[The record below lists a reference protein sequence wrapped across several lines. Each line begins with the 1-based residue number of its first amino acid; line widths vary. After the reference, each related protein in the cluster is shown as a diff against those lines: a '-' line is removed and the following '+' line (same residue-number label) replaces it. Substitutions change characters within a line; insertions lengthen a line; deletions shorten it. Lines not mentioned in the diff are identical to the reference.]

1 MSITNTV
8 FKISAD
14 ISKYKSDMQAA
25 ENVRKN
31 ISEKIAGYD
40 RKEAQAQAELSLLTQ
55 KRINKQKEL
64 DDAMSTGKP
73 ESAVRKLRNELARL
87 SQQEDRLHAKIIS
100 NNKAKQASYN
110 NLAETLKTKSGMLG
124 SALKGIGIAGLA
136 TAATAFFNSSINKL
150 DAIAKRARDLS
161 ISASAFQELQ
171 HQATLA
177 GVPLEK
183 LEIGLKKLVQT
194 TGKDAKTAMTELAEK
209 AESGT
214 LSMAD
219 ATKMFGENALEMIR
233 ILGQGKDA
241 VSQMFEGNKG
251 FDEAAKAAEK
261 FNDNWEKLSNS
272 IMPTVYEFAGKIA
285 GKLNEAVTGARV
297 LLDSEGTTKETI
309 SESVGGGL
317 SGATSSEKKRLTAL
331 ELKAQMLEEQLSN
344 TSKTNGI
351 FFKDKNP
358 EYEKLL
364 QQAQQARDAV
374 VAYTKEVGKNMAER
388 RKAEEERTAEEQRIK
403 SETEKN
409 QRLSRIGKVEEDYAK
424 SKLSDSDKL
433 LNAKLE
439 LENIEAELKAKKES
453 NQIDEE
459 YESKAIKRISLLKE
473 VESSTKRINDADKLK
488 QEQIQRQKQQ
498 QEKER
503 QIAEDKLKKEK
514 EAANQKALSQAETIK
529 SRMEEMSLQVQIDNA
544 KRKGNQAEIEHW
556 EKIKRIRELVKQGFT
571 EEQASKFANAEAKL
585 NNSANKSDNPN
596 YSDDEIAKAKSILS
610 RGEGGSIGKKTL
622 EEAQAIVEGR
632 RPEKGFNTAMFKDSG
647 DKTKRSQNELDRN
660 RQAFHPEEKQ
670 RNDKASNNE
679 ESEDTKALK
688 DMLDVLKS
696 IKDASEKTAEN
707 IKKTND
713 SSK

>member
-40 RKEAQAQAELSLLTQ
+40 RKEAQAQAELSSLTQ

-110 NLAETLKTKSGMLG
+110 NLAETLKAKSGMLG

-150 DAIAKRARDLS
+150 DALAKRARDLGV
-161 ISASAFQELQ
+161 SASAFQELQ

-194 TGKDAKTAMTELAEK
+194 TGKDAKTAMIELAEK

-297 LLDSEGTTKETI
+297 LFDSEGTTKETI
-309 SESVGGGL
+309 AESVGGL

-331 ELKAQMLEEQLSN
+331 EAKAQMLEQQLSN

-453 NQIDEE
+453 EQIDEE

-473 VESSTKRINDADKLK
+473 VESLTKRINDADKLK

-529 SRMEEMSLQVQIDNA
+529 NRMEEMSLQVQIDNA

-571 EEQASKFANAEAKL
+571 EEQATKFANAEAKL

-596 YSDDEIAKAKSILS
+596 YSEDEIAKAKSILA

-670 RNDKASNNE
+670 SKQNNNE